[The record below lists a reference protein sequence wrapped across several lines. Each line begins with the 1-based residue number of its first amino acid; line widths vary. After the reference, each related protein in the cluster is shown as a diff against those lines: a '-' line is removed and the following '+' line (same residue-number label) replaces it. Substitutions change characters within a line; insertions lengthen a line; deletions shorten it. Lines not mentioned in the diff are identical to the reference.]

1 MKKIALL
8 IGISEYKGKLTPLPG
23 AQRDIQAMEHVLKHP
38 NMGGFDHV
46 DLLENPE
53 RIAMEQTIE
62 NLFRDAQPDDLILL
76 YFSGHGIKDED
87 EKLYFATSQTT
98 LTSDE
103 RLNSATAI
111 EARVVQKKYMDRSRS
126 KRQVVILDCCFSG
139 AFSEEEI
146 ARGQKSLSLDIR
158 GQLGGEGRVVLTSST
173 ETQDSFEDDNGGIY
187 TGYLVEG
194 IENGSA
200 DTNGDGWIT
209 VAELHEFAKDRTQV
223 AKPSM
228 TPTIDFK
235 GDGGDIK
242 VAKALIDNP
251 KVKYRKEVEQLAK
264 ERSGKFSDIALTALK
279 ARAEALMLS
288 TEEAEVIIHE
298 VLKPYRQREA
308 NLKRYEQT
316 LTEALRKSP
325 QLSEQDKKDLTLL
338 QQNLG
343 LQKEDVKV
351 IWDRVQK
358 STGKKRQTEPTH
370 VARPSSMSSR
380 STPVVR
386 GARTP
391 SPKPAQDNSELYGSL
406 LINGFFAISTIF
418 YTIAL
423 TPGAYFFLGQIYYVF
438 GNKKEAITSY
448 NKAIVLDPE
457 YPNPYKERGGIY
469 SQLGNASAAINDY
482 TNFLTLQPNEAP
494 YIYVWMG
501 DARLKSGDNRGAVT
515 EYTRAIGLKP
525 DYARAHY
532 NQAFAH
538 LGLGSKSSAVWH
550 FQRAADLYQMQ
561 GKKKEHERALRRIKE
576 IQP

>member
-1 MKKIALL
+1 MVKTALL

-23 AQRDIQAMEHVLKHP
+23 AQKDIQAMERVLKHP

-46 DLLENPE
+46 NLLENPE

-98 LTSDE
+98 LTSDK

-146 ARGQKSLSLDIR
+146 AKGQKSLSLDIR

-173 ETQDSFEDDNGGIY
+173 ETQDSFEDENGGIY

-194 IENGSA
+194 IEKGSA

-209 VAELHEFAKDRTQV
+209 VAELHEFAKDKTQV

-251 KVKYRKEVEQLAK
+251 KVKYRKEVEQCAK
-264 ERSGKFSDIALTALK
+264 ERSGEFSDIALTALK

-288 TEEAEVIIHE
+288 TEEAEAIIHD
-298 VLKPYRQREA
+298 VLKPYRQRKA
-308 NLKRYEQT
+308 NLKQYEQT

-325 QLSEQDKKDLTLL
+325 QLSEQEKKDLNLL
-338 QQNLG
+338 QQTLG
-343 LQKEDVKV
+343 LKEEDVKV

-358 STGKKRQTEPTH
+358 STGKKRQPEPPHT
-370 VARPSSMSSR
+370 PSR
-380 STPVVR
+380 STPV
-386 GARTP
+386 AR
-391 SPKPAQDNSELYGSL
+391 SAPKKYPPERTKDNSDLYIDL
-406 LINGFFAISTIF
+406 LSNGLIIASTIF
-418 YTIAL
+418 FTIVL
-423 TPGAYFFLGQIYYVF
+423 MPGAYFFLGQIYYVF

-448 NKAIVLDPE
+448 NKAIVLAPE
-457 YPNPYKERGGIY
+457 YPSPYKERGGIY

-501 DARLKSGDNRGAVT
+501 DAYLNSGDNRGAVT

-525 DYARAHY
+525 DYARAYY
-532 NQAFAH
+532 NRAVAH

-561 GKKKEHERALRRIKE
+561 GKKKESERALRRIKE